1 MSFSNYWLIINERIS
16 RVNSL
21 EELTRKKLR
30 VNINSTGLGYKVK
43 NNHLTKHK
51 YNTRLNF
58 FEDKNGRDAYIGN

>member
-43 NNHLTKHK
+43 NNYLTKHK
-51 YNTRLNF
+51 YNSRLNF
-58 FEDKNGRDAYIGN
+58 VEDKNGRDAYIGN